1 MYSHKEASL
10 TLSFEY
16 LGKKFEIPCEGE
28 YKGYG
33 RCEGECK
40 WDFILI
46 HPSIT
51 PITTKV
57 ECGKNSISFIFQNLP
72 TYASYTIDWEFE
84 DTSRHEGTTWR
95 IFTPYIWAC
104 DEDFN
109 CDDEY
114 WRSSGFFRTSKPN
127 NFYFE
132 GQYVKTQCV
141 SSLGQCGIGDYE
153 SRIFRWNGKKI
164 TIEKEDLSS

>member
-1 MYSHKEASL
+1 
-10 TLSFEY
+10 
-16 LGKKFEIPCEGE
+16 
-28 YKGYG
+28 
-33 RCEGECK
+33 
-40 WDFILI
+40 
-46 HPSIT
+46 
-51 PITTKV
+51 
-57 ECGKNSISFIFQNLP
+57 LP
-72 TYASYTIDWEFE
+72 TYANYTIEWKF
-84 DTSRHEGTTWR
+84 TGSSGTLNSGTTWR

-104 DEDFN
+104 DENFN
-109 CDDEY
+109 CDGRY
-114 WRSSGFFRTSKPN
+114 WESSGASRNSKPN